1 MRADEWIVNFLVDKG
16 VTDVFGIPGVVV
28 MDFLYAVDKRK
39 PEITPHLCYHEQ
51 AAAFAAC
58 GYAQDNGKLGVA
70 YSTRG
75 PGVTNMMTAIADAY
89 YDSIPVM
96 FITAHSCEKIED
108 GMRVM
113 NNQEI
118 DTVGLVKNITKRAV
132 RIDKIEDFQR
142 EVILAYNEATQGRK
156 GPVFLDIYNKL
167 FGNEVDNIIIDN
179 IDASEYSIDVKELV
193 DEIEKE
199 ISEAKRPIFLIGNGV
214 RGEKNVSI
222 LKSIV
227 QKFKIPVLSS
237 RTAQDILPDIDEYYG
252 FIGSRGTRYSNF
264 ILSKADLIISLGN
277 RMAFPVNSK
286 SFRSI
291 VEKSHTIRV
300 EIDKTE
306 LNRNIPHTLNYIVDV
321 SKVLPILMT
330 ADLSYNNSG
339 EWENVCQELRNTLEE
354 YDINFVIDIIKNIIN
369 LSDSKMPIVCDV
381 GNHSFWV
388 TIAYAYQKATNRI
401 MYSGSFGALGC
412 ALPKAIGAYYSNN
425 KPVLCFTGDQGVQ
438 FNLQELQYIADNRLP
453 ITIVIL
459 NNTSSGM
466 IMERE
471 EEKYGDYLVHTTTN
485 DGYSYPE
492 FEKVSKCFGIN
503 YYRIK
508 EHNDVLNLSD
518 KMFSEPG
525 IVEIMVDINTP
536 LSPKLPS
543 GELCQNLSPKLP
555 DELFEYFDKL

>member
-179 IDASEYSIDVKELV
+179 T
-193 DEIEKE
+193 
-199 ISEAKRPIFLIGNGV
+199 
-214 RGEKNVSI
+214 
-222 LKSIV
+222 
-227 QKFKIPVLSS
+227 SS
-237 RTAQDILPDIDEYYG
+237 RTDSLL
-252 FIGSRGTRYSNF
+252 SF
-264 ILSKADLIISLGN
+264 ILI
-277 RMAFPVNSK
+277 
-286 SFRSI
+286 
-291 VEKSHTIRV
+291 
-300 EIDKTE
+300 
-306 LNRNIPHTLNYIVDV
+306 NYILY
-321 SKVLPILMT
+321 K
-330 ADLSYNNSG
+330 
-339 EWENVCQELRNTLEE
+339 
-354 YDINFVIDIIKNIIN
+354 
-369 LSDSKMPIVCDV
+369 
-381 GNHSFWV
+381 
-388 TIAYAYQKATNRI
+388 
-401 MYSGSFGALGC
+401 
-412 ALPKAIGAYYSNN
+412 
-425 KPVLCFTGDQGVQ
+425 
-438 FNLQELQYIADNRLP
+438 
-453 ITIVIL
+453 
-459 NNTSSGM
+459 
-466 IMERE
+466 
-471 EEKYGDYLVHTTTN
+471 
-485 DGYSYPE
+485 
-492 FEKVSKCFGIN
+492 
-503 YYRIK
+503 
-508 EHNDVLNLSD
+508 
-518 KMFSEPG
+518 
-525 IVEIMVDINTP
+525 
-536 LSPKLPS
+536 
-543 GELCQNLSPKLP
+543 
-555 DELFEYFDKL
+555 